1 MAGRRANGVGGFSTP
16 CWLALMWWLGI
27 LLPTILAGTGFVQL
41 FCTSGLRGAAALWRF
56 PTISPNWLDHDA
68 NHILRILN

>member
-1 MAGRRANGVGGFSTP
+1 MAGRRANGVGG
-16 CWLALMWWLGI
+16 LALMWWLGI

-41 FCTSGLRGAAALWRF
+41 FCTSGLRGAALWRF